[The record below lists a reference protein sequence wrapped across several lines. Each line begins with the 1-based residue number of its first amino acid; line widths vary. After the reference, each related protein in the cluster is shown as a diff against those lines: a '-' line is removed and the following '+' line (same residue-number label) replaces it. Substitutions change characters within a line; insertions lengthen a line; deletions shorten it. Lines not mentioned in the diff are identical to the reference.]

1 MILPEAASGL
11 NTRATRT
18 SINRDLPQRLVAL
31 VMFRKVEILTAV
43 LADGLAAVEAACA
56 EALAGGVC
64 SADVVLNI
72 LNRRRQPS
80 ETAPIPTPANLRLR
94 FEPVADCT
102 RYDRLRGVGHGA
114 P

>member
-1 MILPEAASGL
+1 MRFVTARRSRTGRCPAPWVACASGSP
-11 NTRATRT
+11 ATTDGDR
-18 SINRDLPQRLVAL
+18 Q
-31 VMFRKVEILTAV
+31 MVEILTAV

-80 ETAPIPTPANLRLR
+80 ETAPIPTPANR